1 MLDDLRVTYLLGT
14 SKLENQREMCRLLDK
29 YMMDLPSTFYRMG
42 SMMERWQVQ
51 APIELF
57 VEGSQISMGCWQHYA
72 PVPLASRVKGD
83 DSPDPK
89 IV

>member
-14 SKLENQREMCRLLDK
+14 SKLENQREICRLLDK

-57 VEGSQISMGCWQHYA
+57 HGLKVMIPQT
-72 PVPLASRVKGD
+72 LK
-83 DSPDPK
+83 
-89 IV
+89 